1 MSYRELEEAEARAFM
16 HDCVKV
22 AVFALLVVGLI
33 ILSQVAG
40 CDVGGAGTPGAPT
53 CDEIRNED
61 APALVGLGRGTYAY
75 PTWDRNNNVCYLVVT
90 RGDQMVVIPRLNPD
104 GSVMVLGGS

>member
-1 MSYRELEEAEARAFM
+1 MSYRELEEAEARAFL
-16 HDCVKV
+16 HDCAKV
-22 AVFALLVVGLI
+22 AVFALLVVGLMF
-33 ILSQVAG
+33 LSQVAG
-40 CDVGGAGTPGAPT
+40 CDATGCGTPGAPT

-75 PTWDRNNNVCYLVVT
+75 PAWDRCNNVCYLVVT
-90 RGDQMVVIPRLNPD
+90 RGNQMVVIPRLNPD